1 MAGLA
6 SYGQDVSVPRGNS
19 VALSWSS
26 ESARQSIEKL
36 QIKYQR
42 IQKDGLAP
50 HYKEEET
57 KKDLILP
64 LFGAL
69 GWDTS
74 NERAYE
80 VSAEERVS
88 RGRVDYGFK
97 LNGVTKFYVEAKA
110 LNENLDDPALLKQA
124 IGYSH
129 AKGATWAVL
138 TNFDR
143 TRILNAEWK
152 ETNPQRSVF
161 IDLPATEYL
170 SRFEQLALLA
180 RSAFAPIQS
189 LLDQEAEK
197 WGRKARKQPIDKQL
211 LADMSLFR
219 LSLSK
224 EILRLNRSKLGDSE
238 EALDETVQRLLD
250 RLIFIRVTED
260 RGMEDRVLHPLERD
274 TSSRSLL
281 KGLRQVF
288 TDYDKNYDSRL
299 FTPHLVDEVHIDD
312 EVLRR
317 VIRGLYETA
326 DGLVPYNFAD
336 IPTDILGL
344 MYEQYLGLLLR
355 RTPKRAALQDGAAH
369 RKEQGIY
376 YTPTWVV
383 DYIVRF
389 TIDSALQRK
398 GADPT
403 TLRVLD
409 PACGSG
415 TFLLRAY
422 DRMWDLRIHAGGGV
436 AQARFDQETEGQL
449 FSTRVAILK
458 ENLHGVD
465 LDPKAVEISQLNLMI
480 RAAESR
486 HRLPTLEKNI
496 QVGNS
501 LISDL
506 SVDGHALTWDRAF
519 PQVMKDGGFDAIVG
533 NPPYVRFQTLSDAD
547 EAYFRDHFVAAK
559 EARGNYDIYVL
570 FVEKALELLRPGGV
584 AGFILP
590 NKFLNAK
597 YGRGL
602 RTVLAE
608 QRALY
613 RLLDFRDYQ
622 VFDDATTYTCLLFVR
637 KAKQR
642 ALTYGALTADADPG
656 GARILTDDNFATST
670 TNAPT
675 DPDQPWVFVPADDEP
690 LFTKLQSI
698 PRHLKEVAES
708 VYVGLQ
714 TSADPIYIV
723 QVVREQGETAF
734 ISDPVSGETVPIER
748 EFLRPILR
756 GREIQRWAVYW
767 RQLFLIFPYRV
778 DTSGVV
784 PIEASELRTRF
795 PRALAYFER
804 HKSKLESRDGA
815 EKLGENWHLFAYE
828 KNLDKFESP
837 KILTQVLADHGR
849 FTLDSKGSFYFVG
862 GGNAGGYGI
871 QLTDDSVENTLY
883 VLGILNSRPVEFY
896 HHLISTPFRGGFFS
910 YGRRFLEPL
919 PIPEGSPEQKKTIA
933 RIAKDLTE
941 KYAALSSRPVGTDS
955 YGVALRQ
962 IGELEEELDQE
973 TIKLFG
979 LTEEDVKRLPPL
991 VTSGKTAPPSD
1002 AHP

>member
-1 MAGLA
+1 MASPWTA
-6 SYGQDVSVPRGNS
+6 
-19 VALSWSS
+19 
-26 ESARQSIEKL
+26 ESARQTVERL
-36 QIKYQR
+36 QAKYQR
-42 IQKDGLAP
+42 IQRDGLAT

-129 AKGATWAVL
+129 AKGVTWAVL

-143 TRILNAEWK
+143 TCILNAEWK
-152 ETNPQRSVF
+152 EANPQRSVF
-161 IDLPATEYL
+161 INLPATEYL
-170 SRFEQLALLA
+170 ARFDQLALLA
-180 RSAFAPIQS
+180 RSAFAPVQS
-189 LLDQEAEK
+189 QLDQEAEK

-211 LADMSLFR
+211 LADMNLFR

-224 EILRLNRSKLGDSE
+224 DILRLNRPKLGESE
-238 EALDETVQRLLD
+238 EALDESVQRLLD

-260 RGMEDRVLHPLERD
+260 RGMEDRVLQPLERD

-299 FTPHLVDEVHIDD
+299 FTPHLVDEINVDD

-326 DGLVPYNFAD
+326 DGLVAYNFSD
-336 IPTDILGL
+336 IPADILGL

-383 DYIVRF
+383 DYIVKF

-398 GADPT
+398 GAEPT

-415 TFLLRAY
+415 SFLLRAY
-422 DRMWDLRIHAGGGV
+422 DRMWDLRVHAGGGT
-436 AQARFDQETEGQL
+436 AQARFDQETEGEL

-486 HRLPTLEKNI
+486 HRLPTLERNV

-506 SVDGHALTWDRAF
+506 AVDTHALTWEKAF

-533 NPPYVRFQTLSDAD
+533 NPPYVRFQTLSESD
-547 EAYFRDHFVAAK
+547 ETYFRDHFVAAK

-602 RTVLAE
+602 RTVLAN
-608 QRALY
+608 QQALY

-637 KAKQR
+637 KGKQR
-642 ALTYGALTADADPG
+642 VVTYGALTADADPG
-656 GARILTDDNFATST
+656 GTRVLADDNFAIST
-670 TNAPT
+670 TNSPT
-675 DPDQPWVFVPADDEP
+675 DPDKPWVFVPAADEP
-690 LFTKLQSI
+690 LFKKLDSI
-698 PRHLKEVAES
+698 KRRLKDVVES

-723 QVVREQGETAF
+723 QVEKEVGATAE
-734 ISDPVSGETVPIER
+734 ITDPESGGAVTIER
-748 EFLRPILR
+748 ELLRPILR
-756 GREIQRWAVYW
+756 GREIQRWAVNW
-767 RQLFLIFPYRV
+767 R
-778 DTSGVV
+778 G
-784 PIEASELRTRF
+784 
-795 PRALAYFER
+795 
-804 HKSKLESRDGA
+804 
-815 EKLGENWHLFAYE
+815 
-828 KNLDKFESP
+828 
-837 KILTQVLADHGR
+837 
-849 FTLDSKGSFYFVG
+849 
-862 GGNAGGYGI
+862 
-871 QLTDDSVENTLY
+871 
-883 VLGILNSRPVEFY
+883 
-896 HHLISTPFRGGFFS
+896 
-910 YGRRFLEPL
+910 
-919 PIPEGSPEQKKTIA
+919 
-933 RIAKDLTE
+933 
-941 KYAALSSRPVGTDS
+941 LSSSHIGSRGT
-955 YGVALRQ
+955 VPFQ
-962 IGELEEELDQE
+962 
-973 TIKLFG
+973 
-979 LTEEDVKRLPPL
+979 
-991 VTSGKTAPPSD
+991 SG
-1002 AHP
+1002 

>member
-1 MAGLA
+1 MESLCQEGE
-6 SYGQDVSVPRGNS
+6 NI

-26 ESARQSIEKL
+26 ESARQSVEKL
-36 QIKYQR
+36 QTKYQR
-42 IQKDGLAP
+42 IQRDGLAP

-64 LFGAL
+64 LFEAL

-97 LNGVTKFYVEAKA
+97 INGVTKFYVEAKA
-110 LNENLDDPALLKQA
+110 LNENLDDPSLLKQA

-129 AKGATWAVL
+129 AKGVTWAVL
-138 TNFDR
+138 TNFDQI
-143 TRILNAEWK
+143 RILNAEWK

-161 IDLPATEYL
+161 INLPATEYL
-170 SRFEQLALLA
+170 SRFDQLALLA
-180 RSAFAPIQS
+180 RSAFAPVQS
-189 LLDQEAEK
+189 QLDEEAEK

-211 LADMSLFR
+211 LADMSQFR

-224 EILRLNRSKLGDSE
+224 EILRLNRPKLGDSE

-260 RGMEDRVLHPLERD
+260 RGMEDRVLQPLERD

-299 FTPHLVDEVHIDD
+299 FTPHLVDEIHVDD
-312 EVLRR
+312 DVLRR
-317 VIRGLYETA
+317 VIRGLYETT
-326 DGLVPYNFAD
+326 DGLVAYNFAD

-383 DYIVRF
+383 DYIVKF

-398 GADPT
+398 GADPA
-403 TLRVLD
+403 TLRLLD

-422 DRMWDLRIHAGGGV
+422 DRMWDLRVHAGGGV
-436 AQARFDQETEGQL
+436 AQARFDQETEGEL

-486 HRLPTLEKNI
+486 HRLPTLERNI

-506 SVDGHALTWDRAF
+506 GVDAHALTWDKAF
-519 PQVMKDGGFDAIVG
+519 PQVMKDRGFDAIVG
-533 NPPYVRFQTLSDAD
+533 NPPYVRFQTLSEGD
-547 EAYFRDHFVAAK
+547 EAYFREHFVAAK

-602 RTVLAE
+602 RTVLAN
-608 QRALY
+608 QQALY

-637 KAKQR
+637 KGKQR
-642 ALTYGALTADADPG
+642 TLTYGVLTADANPG
-656 GARILTDDNFATST
+656 VARALSDDSFFLTTAALPEN
-670 TNAPT
+670 PGE
-675 DPDQPWVFVPADDEP
+675 PWVFVPAEART
-690 LFTKLQSI
+690 LFDKLNSI
-698 PRHLKEVAES
+698 TQRLKDVAES

-723 QVVREQGETAF
+723 PVIKEEYSLAYIIDPETKEQ
-734 ISDPVSGETVPIER
+734 IPIER
-748 EFLRPILR
+748 ELLRPILR
-756 GREIQRWAVYW
+756 GREIRRWEVQW
-767 RQLFLIFPYRV
+767 RQLSLLLPYHV
-778 DTSGVV
+778 KENQAVS
-784 PIEASELRTRF
+784 IEADELRSKF
-795 PRALAYFER
+795 PKATAYFER
-804 HKSKLESRDGA
+804 HKAKLLARDNA
-815 EKLGENWHLFAYE
+815 SSLGENWHLFVYE

-837 KILTQVLADHGR
+837 KLLTQVLADRGR
-849 FTLDSKGSFYFVG
+849 FTFDHNGQYYFVG

-871 QLTDDSVENTLY
+871 RLKEESPENYYY
-883 VLGILNSRPVEFY
+883 VLGVLNSRPVEFY

-919 PIPEGSPEQKKTIA
+919 PIPDGSPTQKKTIA
-933 RIAKDLTE
+933 KIARDLTE
-941 KYAALSSRPVGTDS
+941 KYAARSGKPAGTD
-955 YGVALRQ
+955 GHRALQ
-962 IGELEEELDQE
+962 NEIEELEEELDRE

-991 VTSGKTAPPSD
+991 VTLGKTIYSSKESA
-1002 AHP
+1002 